1 MQNIFCIQKN
11 ILMMAMAMVA
21 EAVGRTEDAGEMM
34 AGEICHTEIS
44 AAVVVE
50 EKGGGKMW
58 TRWSGGV

>member
-1 MQNIFCIQKN
+1 
-11 ILMMAMAMVA
+11 MMAMAMVA

-50 EKGGGKMW
+50 EKGGGKMG